1 MSNLAM
7 WSALVGTLLPLL
19 VAFVNRS
26 SWSSGA
32 KATVALLSSA
42 AAGAVTA
49 WLNGDLSGRDVT
61 TAVLIVATATV
72 ASYHGFWKP
81 TTIAPAL
88 EEATSPEPRG
98 YATR

>member
-26 SWSSGA
+26 TWSSGA
-32 KATVALLSSA
+32 KAVVAVISSA
-42 AAGAVTA
+42 IAGTVTA
-49 WLNGDLSGRDVT
+49 WLNGELSGRDVV
-61 TAVLIVATATV
+61 TAILIVATATV
-72 ASYHGFWKP
+72 ASYHGLWKP
-81 TTIAPAL
+81 TTIAPAI
-88 EEATSPEPRG
+88 EEATSPEPRR